1 METKKHRDGSVT
13 IRMTYRELGSLHAG
27 LYENIERNKKYALES
42 EDETIKEIY
51 NEFYQLEEIA
61 EAMANLCPYDDHNEL
76 TTLNAT
82 RLRLQ
87 RKINEYFN
95 A

>member
-1 METKKHRDGSVT
+1 MQ
-13 IRMTYRELGSLHAG
+13 
-27 LYENIERNKKYALES
+27 
-42 EDETIKEIY
+42 

-76 TTLNAT
+76 IALNAT
-82 RLRLQ
+82 RLKLQ
-87 RKINEYFN
+87 EKINRAFS

>member
-1 METKKHRDGSVT
+1 MK
-13 IRMTYRELGSLHAG
+13 
-27 LYENIERNKKYALES
+27 
-42 EDETIKEIY
+42 

-76 TTLNAT
+76 IALNAT

-87 RKINEYFN
+87 EKINKAFN
-95 A
+95 I

>member
-1 METKKHRDGSVT
+1 M
-13 IRMTYRELGSLHAG
+13 
-27 LYENIERNKKYALES
+27 N
-42 EDETIKEIY
+42 

-76 TTLNAT
+76 IALNAT
-82 RLRLQ
+82 RLKLQ
-87 RKINEYFN
+87 EKINRAFS

>member
-1 METKKHRDGSVT
+1 MK
-13 IRMTYRELGSLHAG
+13 
-27 LYENIERNKKYALES
+27 
-42 EDETIKEIY
+42 

-61 EAMANLCPYDDHNEL
+61 EAMAGLCPYDDHNEL
-76 TTLNAT
+76 IALNAT
-82 RLRLQ
+82 RSKLQ

>member
-1 METKKHRDGSVT
+1 MQ
-13 IRMTYRELGSLHAG
+13 
-27 LYENIERNKKYALES
+27 
-42 EDETIKEIY
+42 

-76 TTLNAT
+76 IALNAT

-87 RKINEYFN
+87 EKINRAFS

>member
-51 NEFYQLEEIA
+51 NEFAEDYRKQFYEVGKLFDWSIA
-61 EAMANLCPYDDHNEL
+61 N
-76 TTLNAT
+76 
-82 RLRLQ
+82 
-87 RKINEYFN
+87 KK
-95 A
+95 

>member
-1 METKKHRDGSVT
+1 MQ
-13 IRMTYRELGSLHAG
+13 
-27 LYENIERNKKYALES
+27 
-42 EDETIKEIY
+42 

-76 TTLNAT
+76 IALNA
-82 RLRLQ
+82 LRVKLQ
-87 RKINEYFN
+87 QKINRAFS